1 MLGDLVQTTSG
12 KWITHPPM
20 RCPNG
25 HPLGPNQVLVGH
37 QACLGHGGGHT
48 TWTCRTCD
56 QTVYGPSTE
65 HPLHG
70 ARRACGRADLHQSCL
85 TKRGERSAGSTHSE
99 PERNRKRLTYCSA
112 RHTAPWW
119 PGGSSIEGRP
129 RLGPCDGRLKER
141 SVARRF
147 PPRCGIPIRHLAT
160 AGYVKDGGHSSHSR
174 RVDFS

>member
-1 MLGDLVQTTSG
+1 MDVP
-12 KWITHPPM
+12 HM
-20 RCPNG
+20 RPDGVRASN
-25 HPLGPNQVLVGH
+25 
-37 QACLGHGGGHT
+37 
-48 TWTCRTCD
+48 
-56 QTVYGPSTE
+56 E

-70 ARRACGRADLHQSCL
+70 AGRACGGADLHQSCL

-147 PPRCGIPIRHLAT
+147 PPRCGIPIRRLAA
-160 AGYVKDGGHSSHSR
+160 AGYRQR
-174 RVDFS
+174 R